1 MLPRPIPFQ
10 RGTGVLFIIR
20 TLQFGGAERQ
30 LVLLA
35 RGLHHRGH
43 RVGVM
48 VFYSGGP
55 LAGELERAGVPLMS
69 LHKRGR
75 WDLVGP
81 LWRAVWA
88 ARRFHPLVLHGYLTS
103 GNALA
108 LALRAAVPGSR
119 TVWAIRSTM
128 VDLTR
133 YDWFTRVSHSIANRL
148 ARRADLIIANSR
160 AGRADH
166 VKVGYP
172 EDRVVV
178 IPNAV
183 DVERFRPNEAHRQA
197 TRATWGIDAE
207 EVVVGMVS
215 RVDPMKD
222 HPTFLRAAALVLAE
236 HPRLRIVCI
245 GNGRP
250 EYRAEMERLAD
261 ALGLGSH
268 VLWLPAV
275 LDVSAVYPALDVL
288 CSASAFGEGFSNVL
302 GEALASGVP
311 CVATSVGDAAE
322 VLGNVGMIVP
332 PRDPVALAQALLATI
347 AARSPALGTRCREH
361 VVRQFGVERLL
372 TSTAVAL
379 GLSDA

>member
-1 MLPRPIPFQ
+1 MMSRPMRLQ
-10 RGTGVLFIIR
+10 HGTGVLFIIR

-35 RGLHHRGH
+35 RGLHNRGH

-48 VFYSGGP
+48 VLYSGGP
-55 LAGELERAGVPLMS
+55 LAGELERAGVPLIS
-69 LHKRGR
+69 LRKRGR
-75 WDLVGP
+75 WDLIGP
-81 LWRAVWA
+81 LWRAVRA
-88 ARRFHPLVLHGYLTS
+88 ARQFHPQVLHGYLTS

-108 LALRAAVPGSR
+108 LALRGAVPGSR

-128 VDLTR
+128 VDFSR
-133 YDWFTRVSHSIANRL
+133 YDWFTRVSYSIANRL
-148 ARRADLIIANSR
+148 ARRADLIISNSR

-166 VKVGYP
+166 VQAGYP

-178 IPNAV
+178 IPNGI
-183 DVERFRPNEAHRQA
+183 DIERFRPDEEQRQA
-197 TRATWGIDAE
+197 TRAAWGIEADD
-207 EVVVGMVS
+207 VVVGMVS
-215 RVDPMKD
+215 RVEPMKD
-222 HPTFLRAAALVLAE
+222 HPTFLRAAATVLVQQ
-236 HPRLRIVCI
+236 PRLRIVCI

-250 EYRAEMERLAD
+250 EYQAEMEQLTD
-261 ALGLGSH
+261 TLGIRSQ
-268 VLWLPAV
+268 VLWRPAV

-302 GEALASGVP
+302 GEAQAAGVP

-322 VLGNVGMIVP
+322 VLGNVGMVVP
-332 PRDPVALAQALLATI
+332 PRDPEALARALLATI
-347 AARSPALGTRCREH
+347 AARSPALAARCREH

-372 TSTAVAL
+372 TSTAAAL